1 MNDIVILVGGKGSRL
16 GKLTKKNPKP
26 LIKIKNKRF
35 LDIIL
40 SKLIRYNFKNIY
52 LLCSFKK
59 KKFFSIYNNKKIHN
73 SKIICIDEGNPKDTG
88 GALFKLRKRI
98 KNSFFCINGDTFFDI
113 DYNLLKIKKDEK
125 QICNIAITNN
135 NNYKKNSKVNN
146 LSLTKK
152 GLIQF
157 SNKKTKLMNGGVYFF
172 KKKIFKYIPN
182 KKISLENDIFKILIY
197 KKKIK
202 GIFFKDKFIDIG
214 SKNNLSYLKKNPY
227 LVKQKAAFLDRDGVI
242 NRLIKSGYVENYKQL
257 KLLKGVVDGIKFLNQ
272 NGYLTILVTN
282 QSCVGRSIISE
293 KKLNRIHL
301 LLQKYLKKRNNSY
314 FDDIFYSPYYK
325 YSKSKKYRLNSFD
338 RKPNPGMLIK
348 AILKWNIDLK
358 SSFFIG
364 DSKTDFMAAKKVGV
378 KFYYKDKVS
387 LLNQFK
393 KILNR

>member
-16 GKLTKKNPKP
+16 GKLTKKIPKP

-152 GLIQF
+152 GLIQY
-157 SNKKTKLMNGGVYFF
+157 SNKKTRLMNGGVYFF

-182 KKISLENDIFKILIY
+182 KKISLENDIFRILIY

-202 GIFFKDKFIDIG
+202 GKFFKDKFIDIG

-242 NRLIKSGYVENYKQL
+242 NRLIKSGYVVNYKQL

-293 KKLNRIHL
+293 KKLNKIHF

-314 FDDIFYSPYYK
+314 LDDIFYSPYYK
-325 YSKSKKYRLNSFD
+325 HSKSKKYRLNSFD

-358 SSFFIG
+358 NSFFIG

-393 KILNR
+393 KILNK

>member
-26 LIKIKNKRF
+26 LLKIKDKRF

-152 GLIQF
+152 GLIQY

-242 NRLIKSGYVENYKQL
+242 NRLIKSGYVVNYKQL
-257 KLLKGVVDGIKFLNQ
+257 KLLKGVVDGIKFLNK

-293 KKLNRIHL
+293 KKLNRIHS

-325 YSKSKKYRLNSFD
+325 HSKIKKYRLNSFD

-393 KILNR
+393 KILNK